1 MDDMTF
7 PEEVLASSLPLT
19 ELAFRLI
26 YSPAH
31 APCTQLVFG
40 VGFCLA
46 CPFLIP
52 IDPRCRLFAQVRVID
67 FG

>member
-1 MDDMTF
+1 MHST
-7 PEEVLASSLPLT
+7 LQKKCWLSSLPLT